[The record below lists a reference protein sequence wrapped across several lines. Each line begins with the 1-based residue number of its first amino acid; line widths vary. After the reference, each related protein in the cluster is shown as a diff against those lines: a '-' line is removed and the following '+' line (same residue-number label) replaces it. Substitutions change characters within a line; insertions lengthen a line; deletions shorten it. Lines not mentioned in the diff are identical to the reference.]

1 MRPGCDAVL
10 MRPRFSELT
19 MQCLLKAGWRPGRS
33 VSLPGE
39 AEAELRAGGHALLPP
54 ARAFLAEFGGL
65 TVVHPHARAPASPDS
80 FVIDALLAA
89 QGRDPDWV
97 REYER
102 RSGEPTLTPVGEA
115 ARGYLIMCM
124 GPGGNVYG
132 GYDDFL
138 VRLGTSGDDTIEG
151 LCTGREAP
159 QVG

>member
-1 MRPGCDAVL
+1 MP
-10 MRPRFSELT
+10 MRPRFSDLT
-19 MQCLLKAGWRPGRS
+19 TQCLLKAGWHPGRN
-33 VSLPGE
+33 VALPQGTE
-39 AEAELRAGGHALLPP
+39 AGLRADGHVLLPS

-65 TVVHPHARAPASPDS
+65 TVVHPHARAPTSPDR

-89 QGRDPDWV
+89 NGGDPSWV

-102 RSGEPTLTPVGEA
+102 RSGEPSLTPVGEA

-124 GPGGNVYG
+124 GPGGHVYG
-132 GYDDFL
+132 GYDNTL
-138 VRLGTSGDDTIEG
+138 IRLGTSGNDAIEG